1 MTWTLVHG
9 NLLFWME
16 INAKEIMARERTET
30 IYLADVASRKL
41 AWDAGDH
48 VNGRVSPPRG

>member
-9 NLLFWME
+9 NLFFWME
-16 INAKEIMARERTET
+16 INAKEIMTRERAET
-30 IYLADVASRKL
+30 IYLADVARRKL

-48 VNGRVSPPRG
+48 VDEGVSPQG